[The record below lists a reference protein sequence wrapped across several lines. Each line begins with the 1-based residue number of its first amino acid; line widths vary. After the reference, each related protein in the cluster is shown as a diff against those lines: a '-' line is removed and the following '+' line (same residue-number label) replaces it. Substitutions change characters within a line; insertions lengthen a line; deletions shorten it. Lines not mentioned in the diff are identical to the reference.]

1 MLNSLSLA
9 LERKGDPLPALR
21 VAQQCISLAENAG
34 NNLGGSLSGLKERAA
49 ALKARV
55 QNG

>member
-21 VAQQCISLAENAG
+21 VAQQCVSLAEKTG
-34 NNLGGSLSGLKERAA
+34 SNLGGSLSGLKERAA

>member
-9 LERKGDPLPALR
+9 LERKGDLLSALR
-21 VAQQCISLAENAG
+21 VAQQCILLAENAG

-55 QNG
+55 QKG